1 MLTVPFTVSKKVI
14 AISPLTQKCGFVFIS
29 LLL

>member
-1 MLTVPFTVSKKVI
+1 MTVPLTVSKKVI
-14 AISPLTQKCGFVFIS
+14 AISPLTHKCGFVFIT

>member
-1 MLTVPFTVSKKVI
+1 MTVPFTVSKKVI
-14 AISPLTQKCGFVFIS
+14 VISPLTHICGFVFIT